1 MAATWLVENDPF
13 AQQEAKKY
21 SSPIPSRP
29 YILSC
34 LTQAAKPMTHRQ
46 LSRAFGLANPTAIEA
61 LRRRLMAMENAGQV
75 SCNQRN
81 AYSPLDKSDLIEGK
95 VEVHKDGYG
104 FLLVSKEK
112 KQQGEEDL
120 YLAPS
125 QVAGLWQ
132 GDLVLAQEKSGGWKG
147 KREARIVEV
156 LARGVE
162 TLVGRL
168 SWQGGKAL
176 VTPDNPRLLHQ
187 VELDTSQLSQEEIAQ
202 LEEGLMLEVSIS
214 QHPSFGKNSPPVTG
228 KLVSILGQHLEAGLE
243 IELALR
249 SHQLP
254 HEWPTE
260 VIEEVKQL
268 PTSVTAAD
276 FTDRQDLTHLPFITI
291 DGEDA
296 KDFDD
301 AIYAE
306 ITSSGDYKL
315 WVAIADVSHYV
326 QPDSPLDKEAFVR
339 ATSVYF
345 PGRVIPMLPEEISN
359 GLCSLQPNQQRLVL
373 IAELNISQAGKVSG
387 YQFHQGVIESKAR
400 LTYTQVGAWLEEP
413 DNSLA
418 QQLEANYPQALP
430 PLTALAQIYAVL
442 FNARQKRG
450 AIDFDTRET
459 QIIFTADKKID
470 QILPVERNT
479 AHRLIEECMLAAN
492 VAAAKLVTQYELP
505 SLFRVHEGPKAE
517 RLASLKGVLGELGL
531 ELGGGDQPTP
541 KDYQSFFNL
550 IAGRADAE
558 ILQTLL
564 LRSMSQAVYSPD
576 NQGHF
581 GLAYTTYSHF
591 TAPIRRYPDLTLHRL
606 LHRLINTGLATSRLP
621 ADQQP
626 TTEQLE
632 NLAIYST
639 QQLVELG
646 EHCSMAERRADEA
659 TRDVTDWLKCE
670 FMQDKLGE
678 IFNAKVTSVLGFGL
692 FVELEDFFIEGLI
705 HISNLP
711 GDYYVYEANRQRLKG
726 ERSGKTFKLGDRLTV
741 QVAQVSLESRQID
754 LSLVESLEA
763 GFKSNKKGN
772 KTSKSKKSKPLKNS
786 AKRAASKKSKKSSS
800 MKVRAEKPAQKPKR
814 QPRRR
819 SIKK

>member
-13 AQQEAKKY
+13 AKQEAKKY
-21 SSPIPSRP
+21 SSPIPSRQ
-29 YILSC
+29 YLISC
-34 LTQAAKPMTHRQ
+34 LAEAAKPMTHRQ
-46 LSRAFGLANPTAIEA
+46 LSKAFGLTHPAAIEA
-61 LRRRLMAMENAGQV
+61 LRRRLMAMENAGQL
-75 SCNQRN
+75 SCNKRQ
-81 AYSPLDKSDLIEGK
+81 AYSPLDKTDLIEGK
-95 VEVHKDGYG
+95 VEIHKDGFG
-104 FLLVSKEK
+104 FLLASKEDK
-112 KQQGEEDL
+112 AKGAEDL

-132 GDLVLAQEKSGGWKG
+132 GDLVLAQEKPGGWKG

-156 LARGVE
+156 LSRGVE
-162 TLVGRL
+162 KLVGKL
-168 SWQGGKAL
+168 SWRGSQAL
-176 VTPDNPRLLHQ
+176 VTPDNPRLIHQ
-187 VELDTSQLSQEEIAQ
+187 VELDTASLSPEDYQQ

-214 QHPSFGKNSPPVTG
+214 RHPGFGRNSLPVTG

-249 SHQLP
+249 THQLP
-254 HEWPTE
+254 HEWPAAVTKE
-260 VIEEVKQL
+260 VNQL
-268 PTSVTAAD
+268 PKKVEAAD
-276 FTDRQDLTHLPFITI
+276 LANRLDLTQLPFITI

-306 ITSSGDYKL
+306 ITASGSYKL

-326 QPDSPLDKEAFVR
+326 QPASALDGEAFVR

-359 GLCSLQPNQQRLVL
+359 GLCSLQPNQERLVL
-373 IAELNISQAGKVSG
+373 VAELNISQAGEISRYK
-387 YQFHQGVIESKAR
+387 FHKSVITSKAR
-400 LTYTQVGAWLEEP
+400 LNYNQVGAWLEEP
-413 DNSLA
+413 EGYPA
-418 QQLEANYPQALP
+418 QQLEKNHPQAIA

-459 QIIFTADKKID
+459 QITFTADKKID

-492 VAAAKLVTQYELP
+492 VAAAKLVTKFELP

-541 KDYQSFFNL
+541 KDYQAFFNL
-550 IAGRADAE
+550 IAGRHDAE

-576 NQGHF
+576 NNGHF
-581 GLAYTTYSHF
+581 GLAYATYSHF

-606 LHRLINTGLATSRLP
+606 LHRLINAGLATSHLP
-621 ADQQP
+621 ASQQP
-626 TTEQLE
+626 TAEQLE
-632 NLAIYST
+632 KLAIYSM
-639 QQLVELG
+639 QQLIELG

-670 FMQDKLGE
+670 FMQDKIGE
-678 IFNAKVTSVLGFGL
+678 VFNAKVTSVLGFGL

-711 GDYYVYEANRQRLKG
+711 GDYYVFEANRQRLKG
-726 ERSGKTFKLGDRLTV
+726 ERSGRSFKLGDQLEV
-741 QVAQVSLESRQID
+741 QVAQVSLETRQID
-754 LSLVESLEA
+754 LSLVEGGS
-763 GFKSNKKGN
+763 SNAKPN
-772 KTSKSKKSKPLKNS
+772 KAKPKPAKAKKNS
-786 AKRAASKKSKKSSS
+786 AKTATKKTS
-800 MKVRAEKPAQKPKR
+800 AKPKR
-814 QPRRR
+814 LKGKLSLKTPAPAKQPSRQPRKR
-819 SIKK
+819 SVKK